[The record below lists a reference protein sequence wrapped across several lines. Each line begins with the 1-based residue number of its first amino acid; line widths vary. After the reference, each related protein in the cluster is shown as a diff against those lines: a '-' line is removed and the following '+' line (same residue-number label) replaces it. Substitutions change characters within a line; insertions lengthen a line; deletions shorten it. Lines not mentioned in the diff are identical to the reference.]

1 MYVHWMGRVR
11 RESTSMYAL
20 DLDRLGSRLSLTLAP
35 VEVSCVNRK
44 RGRVGGGWRMGSRND
59 RVVYLIRNS
68 LQRST
73 GGPHLSHNLD
83 PQLETCI
90 AKISYHG

>member
-44 RGRVGGGWRMGSRND
+44 GACGRGMEDGKS
-59 RVVYLIRNS
+59 
-68 LQRST
+68 Q
-73 GGPHLSHNLD
+73 
-83 PQLETCI
+83 
-90 AKISYHG
+90 